1 MEGAF
6 IVAMVFGSAVLIL
19 AIVAGTILMAIKLI
33 KGGVSRAQ
41 QSQQADEAR
50 TIQEIFQGLSRMEDR
65 VEALETILLERE
77 KEEQRN
83 EQA

>member
-1 MEGAF
+1 MEGVF

-19 AIVAGTILMAIKLI
+19 AIVAGTILMGIKLI

-41 QSQQADEAR
+41 QSQQADDAR
-50 TIQEIFQGLSRMEDR
+50 MIQEIFQGLSRMENR
-65 VEALETILLERE
+65 VEALETILLEQE
-77 KEEQRN
+77 KEEQEN